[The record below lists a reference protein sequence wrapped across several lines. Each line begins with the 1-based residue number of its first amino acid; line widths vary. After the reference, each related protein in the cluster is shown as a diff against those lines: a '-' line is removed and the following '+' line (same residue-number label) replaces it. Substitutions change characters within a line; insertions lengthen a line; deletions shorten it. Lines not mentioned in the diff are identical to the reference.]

1 MRTRYFNAKD
11 WSGQPIELFVE
22 EGRFTEPG
30 PADSEIDLNGSLA
43 MPGFIDAH
51 CHILPTGLDMLKLN
65 LDSCQTPDDVLQA
78 VADWHRETPDGWL
91 HAVLYDQTKFP
102 GARHL
107 TRHELDRISADRP
120 ILLRAV
126 NGHASIANSAALREA
141 GVTRET
147 RDPKGGE
154 YVRDA
159 DGEPN
164 GVLLER
170 AHEFV
175 TSKIPEPSLEEMVEA
190 ILAAGRS
197 MSALGITCA
206 SDMMT
211 GRWNLLKEL
220 EAYRL
225 ASERGCPIRLRLA
238 MQWATVIGPR
248 GAEPAELQSLLD
260 AMNPDLCR
268 AIALKVFADGAIG
281 SATAAIHST
290 YRTTGKQGQ
299 LIYDPEKLHEIITRG
314 AEAGWPVIIH
324 SIGDRATDLVMDAVA
339 ATDDPSRHR
348 IEHVIILSDA
358 QIARLKEIGCQVTMQ
373 PEFLHWF
380 GHTYQA
386 QLSDEISPHLKRA
399 RSVLDA
405 GIPLS
410 FNSDRP
416 IVGGDPWLGIWSAVN
431 RPAGFAPDEAVTVE
445 EAIHAYTAAGASA
458 NFDSDQG
465 RLEPGFHA
473 DFQVYSQAPERGQNL
488 RPDRVY
494 MGGGPT

>member
-1 MRTRYFNAKD
+1 MRTKYFNARD
-11 WSGQPIELFVE
+11 WQGQPIELFIE
-22 EGRFTEPG
+22 NGRFIEPG
-30 PADSEIDLNGSLA
+30 PCESEIDLNGSLVL
-43 MPGFIDAH
+43 PGFIDAH

-65 LDSCQTPDDVLQA
+65 LGSCQTPDDVLQA
-78 VADWHRETPDGWL
+78 VSEWHKQNPDGWL

-102 GARHL
+102 GAKHL
-107 TRHELDRISADRP
+107 TRHELDKISADRP

-154 YVRDA
+154 YVRDE

-175 TSKIPEPSLEEMVEA
+175 TSKIPEPSLEMMVEA

-220 EAYRL
+220 EAYHL
-225 ASERGCPIRLRLA
+225 ASQRGCPIRLRLA

-248 GAEPAELQSLLD
+248 RFDKDEIQTRLD
-260 AMNPDLCR
+260 VMNPELCR

-299 LIYDPEKLHEIITRG
+299 LIYDPEKLREIIIEG
-314 AEAGWPVIIH
+314 DKAGWPVITH

-339 ATDDPSRHR
+339 ATTEPSQHR

-380 GHTYQA
+380 GHAYQA
-386 QLSDEISPHLKRA
+386 QLDDDISPHLKRA

-416 IVGGDPWLGIWSAVN
+416 IVGGDPWIGMWASVN
-431 RPAGFAPDEAVTVE
+431 RPQGFAPDEAITIE
-445 EAIHAYTAAGASA
+445 EAIHAYTAAGATA
-458 NFDSDQG
+458 NYDEDQG
-465 RLEPGFHA
+465 QVRPGFHA
-473 DFQVYSQAPERGQNL
+473 DFQVYSRAPEPGENIK
-488 RPDRVY
+488 PDRVY
-494 MGGGPT
+494 LAGSPI